1 MTAWQIDRVRVEAIG
16 VPGSQAAAFNF
27 EDFTS
32 FGLHN
37 TMLGPSECSFELGDD
52 TGYERLSQYLKLGA
66 RFRVFVNDR
75 LRLTSRIEQH
85 DAALKAD
92 SSMTES
98 FTVRTKLTD
107 AIASS
112 APLNVR
118 VHNVSIKQF
127 LLAIYASVGVTEAD
141 FDFRGDVSRDLITG
155 RSSRGKAPPRP
166 LEPLKEEEQKV
177 QPPESV
183 FAAADRYLRRQGLMH
198 WDGPDGRIVVAAP
211 DDQQSPLYILQC
223 LRGAAGQYNN
233 VLEIERSQ
241 DVSEAPTELGVFG
254 TGKGKAGFASVKG
267 AAVVSNPE
275 LIAAGFT
282 RRFAILDESMAS
294 HELALR
300 RAQRELALKNRG
312 LEKIVVT
319 VDGLAYRDG
328 RDPIPW
334 APDTTADVLADMIGG
349 ALGVYYVEDVMMVR
363 NATDGDKSRLTLC
376 PRGVWVL

>member
-16 VPGSQAAAFNF
+16 VPGSPAAAFNF

-32 FGLHN
+32 FALHSS
-37 TMLGPSECSFELGDD
+37 MLAPSECSFELGDD
-52 TGYERLSQYLKLGA
+52 TGYERLSAYLKLGA

-75 LRLTSRIEQH
+75 LRLTSRVEQH
-85 DAALKAD
+85 DASLKAD

-107 AIASS
+107 AVASS
-112 APLNVR
+112 APIGVR
-118 VHNVSIKQF
+118 TQGVSIKQF

-155 RSSRGKAPPRP
+155 RTSKGKRPPVP
-166 LEPLKEEEQKV
+166 LEPIKEEEMKV

-183 FAAADRYLRRQGLMH
+183 FAAADRFLRRHGFLH

-223 LRGAAGQYNN
+223 LRGPAGQYNN

-254 TGKGKAGFASVKG
+254 TGKGKVSFASVKG
-267 AAVVSNPE
+267 AAVVSNPA
-275 LIAAGFT
+275 LIAAGFV
-282 RRFAILDESMAS
+282 RRFAILDEAMTSQ
-294 HELALR
+294 ELALR
-300 RAQRELALKNRG
+300 RAKRELALKNRG
-312 LEKIVVT
+312 LEKLTVT

-328 RDPIPW
+328 TDPVPW
-334 APDTTADVLADMIGG
+334 APDTTTDVIADMLGG

-363 NATDGDKSRLTLC
+363 NASDGDKTRLTVC